1 MSSQYTISELA
12 YTFLNITIND
22 IRKSK
27 ETPNI
32 NFHFN
37 DEDKVKLIT
46 MAKLVLE
53 LDAEGAQEYYDRFF
67 GIDPSAKLT
76 VEVNSFNRFFKA
88 LYYLALEQDN
98 LNEFYDKKES
108 ISDTAVCLLRRIW
121 LRMGPD
127 DVNNVE
133 NFLNKQLEFIK
144 NRRLDTL
151 EPVKVDD
158 LDDQPVF
165 MKTVDNET
173 WDETSR
179 RMIFTVGEGREEY
192 DLPTVLYDI
201 DDSDVC
207 YIFGVQNTNREPNS
221 RIERKLYQLNKGIED
236 PNVHPSKVY
245 SLLLFMN
252 ELKKHNITKV
262 VVPTLQVLS
271 YPYHEDLSYKSVL
284 ALKKSKFDAEVNA
297 NSLFHQ
303 DQYKNMQ
310 SWYGRVHDKQD
321 KISYLKSEELA
332 NLVYRITLHDNDIE
346 IMSDMEQSTDI
357 NVRINRRKV

>member
-1 MSSQYTISELA
+1 MSSQYTIRELV

-76 VEVNSFNRFFKA
+76 VEVNSFNRFFKT

-133 NFLNKQLEFIK
+133 NFLN
-144 NRRLDTL
+144 
-151 EPVKVDD
+151 
-158 LDDQPVF
+158 
-165 MKTVDNET
+165 
-173 WDETSR
+173 
-179 RMIFTVGEGREEY
+179 
-192 DLPTVLYDI
+192 
-201 DDSDVC
+201 
-207 YIFGVQNTNREPNS
+207 
-221 RIERKLYQLNKGIED
+221 
-236 PNVHPSKVY
+236 
-245 SLLLFMN
+245 
-252 ELKKHNITKV
+252 
-262 VVPTLQVLS
+262 
-271 YPYHEDLSYKSVL
+271 
-284 ALKKSKFDAEVNA
+284 
-297 NSLFHQ
+297 
-303 DQYKNMQ
+303 
-310 SWYGRVHDKQD
+310 
-321 KISYLKSEELA
+321 
-332 NLVYRITLHDNDIE
+332 
-346 IMSDMEQSTDI
+346 
-357 NVRINRRKV
+357 

>member
-1 MSSQYTISELA
+1 MSSQFTISELA

-53 LDAEGAQEYYDRFF
+53 LDDERAKEYYDKYF
-67 GIDPSAKLT
+67 GINPSAIIT
-76 VEVNSFNRFFKA
+76 VEVNSFNRFFKT
-88 LYYLALEQDN
+88 LYYLTLEQDN

-151 EPVKVDD
+151 EPVKVDE

-207 YIFGVQNTNREPNS
+207 YIYGVQNTNREPNNK
-221 RIERKLYQLNKGIED
+221 IERKLYQLNKGIED

-271 YPYHEDLSYKSVL
+271 YPYHEDLSYNSEL
-284 ALKKSKFDAEVNA
+284 DLKRAKFESESHPDNQ
-297 NSLFHQ
+297 FHK

-310 SWYGRVHDKQD
+310 NWYDRVHGKQD
-321 KISYLKSEELA
+321 IISYLKSEELA